1 MNDNLYDECQKI
13 IGYQFKDVNLLE
25 LSLTHS
31 SYANENKQGHVKG
44 KKPKDNERLEF
55 LGDAVLELAT
65 SNNIFHAYPDMH
77 EGKMSKYRASI
88 VCEPTL
94 AACAREFNLPK
105 FLLLGKGEEATGGR
119 DRDSIISDA
128 LEALIGAIY
137 LDGGMKN
144 ATKFINKFILNDID
158 YKRLFYDSK
167 SSLQEVIQAQ
177 GKEVVY
183 TDISAEGPQHDKTFT
198 VEVETEG
205 LFKIRATGNTKK
217 SAQQNAAYKA
227 LLELKKKGMCGTGK
241 GK

>member
-1 MNDNLYDECQKI
+1 MSDKLIDECQKV
-13 IGYQFKDVNLLE
+13 IGYKFKDVNLLE

-31 SYANENKQGHVKG
+31 SYANENKQEHTKG

-65 SNNIFHAYPDMH
+65 SNNIFHTYPDMH

-94 AACAREFNLPK
+94 AACAREFNLEK

-119 DRDSIISDA
+119 ERDSIISDA

-144 ATKFINKFILNDID
+144 ATKFIDQFILNDID
-158 YKRLFYDSK
+158 DKRLFYDSK
-167 SSLQEVIQAQ
+167 SSLQEVIQAM

-183 TDISAEGPQHDKTFT
+183 TDIASEGPQHDKVFT
-198 VEVETEG
+198 VEAETEG
-205 LFKIRATGNTKK
+205 LFRIEATGNTKK
-217 SAQQNAAYKA
+217 TAQQNAAHKA
-227 LLELKKKGMCGTGK
+227 LVELKKKGMFGTGK